1 MTTDGTDIT
10 SASNSGRNAKR
21 GSFVV
26 VKPVNHGFRVLTST
40 PTRGA
45 MERARR
51 ALEEVKMTEKA
62 ENPVKKASQ
71 EPDNQNKTTEERVE
85 KQSVEVTE
93 KQSGDFVKGT
103 VQPDKEG

>member
-1 MTTDGTDIT
+1 
-10 SASNSGRNAKR
+10 
-21 GSFVV
+21 
-26 VKPVNHGFRVLTST
+26 
-40 PTRGA
+40 
-45 MERARR
+45 
-51 ALEEVKMTEKA
+51 MTEKA